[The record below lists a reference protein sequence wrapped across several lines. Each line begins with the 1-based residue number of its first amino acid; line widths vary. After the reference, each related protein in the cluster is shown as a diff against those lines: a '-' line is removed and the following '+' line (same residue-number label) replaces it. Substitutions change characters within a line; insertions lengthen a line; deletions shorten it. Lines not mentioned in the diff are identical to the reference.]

1 MTMVSS
7 GPISIGGSATT
18 GGLNQS
24 INIELGRSA
33 TASSNLNE
41 SALRTLAGV
50 PSGTIS
56 LSNFY
61 GKSSGFAF
69 TISTNQSN
77 ANLRTLA
84 VSAGWNQTQ
93 AVIATINPG
102 VQIRSTAVGTPALTI
117 NGSWPGGVRLNNNGV
132 IIGQGGA
139 GGQGGNGVGF
149 PVQPSYRGIAGFAGG
164 TALTASVPV
173 TIQNSGTIGG
183 GGGGGGG
190 GGYFEGT
197 CDCYGGQNLPGGG
210 GGGGAGFGAGGIKGR
225 NSAFTSTT
233 PTGSA
238 GGQLTGGAGGRGEC
252 SFRPQNFGGA
262 GGSAGVGG
270 AIGPR
275 GGASLCPPGV
285 NFFGNNTSSGG
296 AAGPAVTG
304 NSFIS
309 WAAFGTRL
317 GPIS

>member
-50 PSGTIS
+50 PSGAIA

-132 IIGQGGA
+132 IIGQGGT
-139 GGQGGNGVGF
+139 GGQGANGVGY
-149 PVQPSYRGIAGFAGG
+149 PPSQFGPNYKGQDGFAGG

-173 TIQNSGTIGG
+173 TIQNNGTIGG

-190 GGYFEGT
+190 SGFYEFCGSNF
-197 CDCYGGQNLPGGG
+197 PGGG
-210 GGGGAGFGAGGIKGR
+210 AGGGAGFGPGGIRGR
-225 NSAFTSTT
+225 DIVNPSTT
-233 PTGSA
+233 PTGSP
-238 GGQLTGGAGGRGEC
+238 GGQLTGGAGGPAVG
-252 SFRPQNFGGA
+252 FVPQSFGGA
-262 GGSAGVGG
+262 GGSAGAGG
-270 AIGPR
+270 AIGPA
-275 GGASLCPPGV
+275 GGSNYCP
-285 NFFGNNTSSGG
+285 NTNDYGNNISSGG

-304 NSFIS
+304 NGFIS